1 MIRVPF
7 DEQRALPEECFDL
20 IAKSLSGESAAT
32 TQCVFRLEIVVK
44 MKNHNVWND
53 EDDDNTDMHQIRL
66 FDCLTQLPAW
76 ARQEHPGN
84 GSGLHCQGASF
95 NHVSFIWNTMFNPF
109 CPMFNP
115 FEAAGTTYGQCGNF
129 GPQNGPNMASKAQFD
144 ILGDLPWTK
153 IE

>member
-44 MKNHNVWND
+44 
-53 EDDDNTDMHQIRL
+53 NTDDMHQIRL

-84 GSGLHCQGASF
+84 GSGLHCQGGSF
-95 NHVSFIWNTMFNPF
+95 NHVSFI
-109 CPMFNP
+109 
-115 FEAAGTTYGQCGNF
+115 
-129 GPQNGPNMASKAQFD
+129 
-144 ILGDLPWTK
+144 
-153 IE
+153 